1 MRASTRRSRC
11 GTSTRPTA
19 TSCRSA
25 CEPSRSPATL
35 DSPRPYVFL
44 CFCPALVSARRAPTH
59 SSPCI
64 AFAPQVSV
72 IAAVENLSQL
82 AVGLANGVVVLYRGD
97 ISRDRFTKPKIL
109 HKGQDPITGT

>member
-1 MRASTRRSRC
+1 MW
-11 GTSTRPTA
+11 
-19 TSCRSA
+19 
-25 CEPSRSPATL
+25 
-35 DSPRPYVFL
+35 
-44 CFCPALVSARRAPTH
+44 
-59 SSPCI
+59 
-64 AFAPQVSV
+64 QVSV